1 MRFPWQRKPAEKAV
15 NSGPAQFPSGAR
27 LSDQSALA
35 RALTEQMGH
44 YDLDA
49 NGRPLPRPQ
58 EWLSSQFGPQWPLTP
73 EPLDQPRN
81 DTGLPE
87 PRVSEYPF
95 SWNLQYND
103 ARAVSWETLR
113 QAAESPL
120 FRACI
125 EVRKT
130 ELTELDWAIQVS
142 PSAAEDLARKNR
154 KSKMD
159 VENDLRE
166 KHEAEIKRLT
176 DFWEMP
182 DRRNGRD
189 FAEWVGVLLE
199 EQLTWDAMAIYPRRT
214 YGGEVND
221 LLIIDGSTVKPL
233 LDEQGARPL
242 PPAPAFQQVLYGF
255 PRGEFTA
262 DTVSNDGKIVVPGG
276 LTASQ
281 LIYRRRVVRN
291 RTPYGYSPT
300 EQALLDGLL
309 YNKRYGWMVAEYT
322 EGTQPAQFLE
332 NTGDVDWSARQ
343 LLQYEK
349 AFNDRFSGQTA
360 ERMRYALLPP
370 GIKPAALAQVAEQY
384 KSDYDL
390 HLIARVAMHFGV
402 MLPEL
407 GFTDKG
413 NGLGSAGYHE
423 GNESVQYRRS
433 RLPDLRW
440 FARLITYI
448 SKSQLGMSP
457 ELEFQFLGLDDEDEA
472 DIDAVIAAKVASG
485 RLTLNE
491 GRSLTGLPPFDFS
504 EADQPMLQTARGVV
518 FLEGASEQA
527 PAGVMVEPS
536 SEDPSARVDPSAAG
550 ISPQAAARVTQQAQ
564 QANAQNQPQGQ
575 SPTQRR
581 PIGPG
586 GGKPQQNAAKEVEQF
601 KKWLGKR
608 QAPNRRFEFEASTYE
623 DAAAV
628 DEDLID
634 GNLDKAIF
642 KASGG
647 GADPKASSPRQSPRQ
662 GHSSGLDGLLISAS
676 SPYTQQP

>member
-1 MRFPWQRKPAEKAV
+1 MLLRLPWQRKQEQPVEKAA
-15 NSGPAQFPSGAR
+15 NPAQFTGAHT
-27 LSDQSALA
+27 SDVSALV

-44 YDLDA
+44 YDLDIE
-49 NGRPLPRPQ
+49 GRPLPRPQ

-73 EPLDQPRN
+73 EPLDRPRP
-81 DTGLPE
+81 DSDLPE

-103 ARAVSWETLR
+103 SRAVSWETLR
-113 QAAESPL
+113 LASETPL

-125 EVRKT
+125 ETRKT
-130 ELTELDWAIQVS
+130 ELCELDWAIQIS
-142 PSAAEDLARKNR
+142 KTAAEDIARKSR
-154 KSKMD
+154 KSRMD

-166 KHEAEIKRLT
+166 KHEEEIKRLT
-176 DFWEMP
+176 DFWTMP
-182 DRRNGRD
+182 DRRNGRE
-189 FAEWVGVLLE
+189 FSEWIGVLLE

-214 YGGEVND
+214 YGGNLSD
-221 LLIIDGSTVKPL
+221 LLIIDGSTIKPL

-242 PPAPAFQQVLYGF
+242 PPAPAYQQILYGF

-262 DTVSNDGKIVVPGG
+262 DTVDADGKSVVPGG
-276 LTASQ
+276 LTATQ

-349 AFNDRFSGQTA
+349 AFNDRFSGNTN
-360 ERMRYALLPP
+360 ERYRYALLPP
-370 GIKPAALAQVAEQY
+370 GIRPAALQQIQERY

-423 GNESVQYRRS
+423 GNESVMYRRS
-433 RLPDLRW
+433 RLPDIRW

-448 SKSQLGMSP
+448 SRSQLGMPP
-457 ELEFQFLGLDDEDEA
+457 ELEFQFLGLEEEDEA
-472 DIDAVIAAKVASG
+472 DIDAVIQNKTASG

-491 GRSLTGLPPFDFS
+491 ARSLSGLPPFDFE
-504 EADQPMLQTARGVV
+504 EADKPMLQTARGVV
-518 FLEGASEQA
+518 FLEGASETA
-527 PAGVMVEPS
+527 PGGILVEPS
-536 SEDPSARVDPSAAG
+536 SEFNAIQAGPSAAG
-550 ISPQAAARVTQQAQ
+550 VNDQSVSQAQRVSQQAKQ
-564 QANAQNQPQGQ
+564 EAGQVQ

-581 PIGPG
+581 PIGSAG
-586 GGKPQQNAAKEVEQF
+586 GNAAKEVESF
-601 KKWLGKR
+601 RKWLSKR
-608 QAPNRRFEFEASTYE
+608 REPSRLFEFTVPYAEAVV
-623 DAAAV
+623 V
-628 DEDLID
+628 DSDLIH
-634 GNLDKAIF
+634 GNFEKATF
-642 KASGG
+642 PPSGG
-647 GADPKASSPRQSPRQ
+647 GAGPKASSQHSSQS
-662 GHSSGLDGLLISAS
+662 SSGLDGLLISAS
-676 SPYTQQP
+676 QPYRHRP

>member
-1 MRFPWQRKPAEKAV
+1 MLLRLPWQRKRDPEPVEKA
-15 NSGPAQFPSGAR
+15 AQFPPGAR
-27 LSDQSALA
+27 TSDMSALV
-35 RALTEQMGH
+35 RAMTEQMGH

-49 NGRPLPRPQ
+49 EGRPLPRPQ

-73 EPLDQPRN
+73 LPLDQPRP
-81 DTGLPE
+81 DSDLPE

-103 ARAVSWETLR
+103 AKAVSWETLR
-113 QAAESPL
+113 LASETPL

-125 EVRKT
+125 ETRKT
-130 ELTELDWAIQVS
+130 ELCELDWAIQIS
-142 PSAAEDLARKNR
+142 KTAAEDIARKSR
-154 KSKMD
+154 KSRMD

-166 KHEAEIKRLT
+166 KHEEEIKRLT
-176 DFWEMP
+176 DFWTMP
-182 DRRNGRD
+182 DRRNGRE
-189 FAEWVGVLLE
+189 FSEWIGVLLE

-214 YGGEVND
+214 YGGDLSD
-221 LLIIDGSTVKPL
+221 LLIIDGSTIKPL

-242 PPAPAFQQVLYGF
+242 PPAPAYQQILYGF

-262 DTVSNDGKIVVPGG
+262 DTVDADGKSVVPGG
-276 LTASQ
+276 LTATQ

-349 AFNDRFSGQTA
+349 AFNDRFSGNTN
-360 ERMRYALLPP
+360 ERYRYALLPP
-370 GIKPAALAQVAEQY
+370 GIRPAALQQIQERY

-423 GNESVQYRRS
+423 GNESVMYRRS
-433 RLPDLRW
+433 RLPDIRW

-448 SKSQLGMSP
+448 SRSQLGMPP
-457 ELEFQFLGLDDEDEA
+457 ELEFQFLGLEEEDEA
-472 DIDAVIAAKVASG
+472 DIDAVIQNKTASG

-491 GRSLTGLPPFDFS
+491 ARSLSGLPPFDFE
-504 EADQPMLQTARGVV
+504 EADKPMLQTARGVV
-518 FLEGASEQA
+518 FLEGASEMA
-527 PAGVMVEPS
+527 PGGILVEPS
-536 SEDPSARVDPSAAG
+536 SEFNAIQAGPSAAG
-550 ISPQAAARVTQQAQ
+550 VNDQSVSQAQRVSQQAKQ
-564 QANAQNQPQGQ
+564 EAGQVQ

-581 PIGPG
+581 PIGSAG
-586 GGKPQQNAAKEVEQF
+586 GYAAKEVESF
-601 KKWLGKR
+601 RKWLSKR
-608 QAPNRRFEFEASTYE
+608 REPSRLFEFTVPYAEAVV
-623 DAAAV
+623 V
-628 DEDLID
+628 DSDLIH
-634 GNLDKAIF
+634 GNFEKATF
-642 KASGG
+642 PPSGG
-647 GADPKASSPRQSPRQ
+647 GAGPKASNSSSRS
-662 GHSSGLDGLLISAS
+662 SSGLDGLLISAS
-676 SPYTQQP
+676 QPYKHKP

>member
-1 MRFPWQRKPAEKAV
+1 MLLRLPWQRKRDPEPVEKA
-15 NSGPAQFPSGAR
+15 AQFPPGAR
-27 LSDQSALA
+27 TSDMSALV
-35 RALTEQMGH
+35 RAMTEQMGH

-49 NGRPLPRPQ
+49 EGRPLPRPQ

-73 EPLDQPRN
+73 LPLDQPRP
-81 DTGLPE
+81 DSDLPE

-103 ARAVSWETLR
+103 AKAVSWETLR
-113 QAAESPL
+113 LASETPL

-125 EVRKT
+125 ETRKT
-130 ELTELDWAIQVS
+130 ELCELDWAIQIS
-142 PSAAEDLARKNR
+142 KTAAEDIARKSR
-154 KSKMD
+154 KSRMD

-166 KHEAEIKRLT
+166 KHEEEIKRLT
-176 DFWEMP
+176 DFWTMP
-182 DRRNGRD
+182 DRRNGRE
-189 FAEWVGVLLE
+189 FSEWIGVLLE

-214 YGGEVND
+214 YGGDLSD
-221 LLIIDGSTVKPL
+221 LLIIDGSTIKPL

-242 PPAPAFQQVLYGF
+242 PPAPAYQQILYGF

-262 DTVSNDGKIVVPGG
+262 DTVDADGKSVVPGG
-276 LTASQ
+276 LTATQ

-349 AFNDRFSGQTA
+349 AFNDRFSGNTN
-360 ERMRYALLPP
+360 ERYRYALLPP
-370 GIKPAALAQVAEQY
+370 GIRPAALQQIQERY

-423 GNESVQYRRS
+423 GNESVMYRRS
-433 RLPDLRW
+433 RLPDIRW

-448 SKSQLGMSP
+448 SRSQLGMPP
-457 ELEFQFLGLDDEDEA
+457 ELEFQFLGLEEEDEA
-472 DIDAVIAAKVASG
+472 DIDAVIQNKTASG

-491 GRSLTGLPPFDFS
+491 ARSLSGLPPFDFE
-504 EADQPMLQTARGVV
+504 EADKPMLQTARGVV
-518 FLEGASEQA
+518 FLEGASETA
-527 PAGVMVEPS
+527 PGGILVEPS
-536 SEDPSARVDPSAAG
+536 SEFNAIQAGPSAAG
-550 ISPQAAARVTQQAQ
+550 VNDQSVSQAQRVSQQAKQ
-564 QANAQNQPQGQ
+564 ETGQVQ

-581 PIGPG
+581 PIGSG
-586 GGKPQQNAAKEVEQF
+586 GGGNAAKEVESF
-601 KKWLGKR
+601 RRWLSKR
-608 QAPNRRFEFEASTYE
+608 REPSRQFEFTVPYAEAVV
-623 DAAAV
+623 V
-628 DEDLID
+628 DSDLIH
-634 GNLDKAIF
+634 GNFEKATF
-642 KASGG
+642 PPSGG
-647 GADPKASSPRQSPRQ
+647 GAGPKASSNSSLHPSSPQ
-662 GHSSGLDGLLISAS
+662 PSSGLDGLLISAS
-676 SPYTQQP
+676 QPYKPKPS